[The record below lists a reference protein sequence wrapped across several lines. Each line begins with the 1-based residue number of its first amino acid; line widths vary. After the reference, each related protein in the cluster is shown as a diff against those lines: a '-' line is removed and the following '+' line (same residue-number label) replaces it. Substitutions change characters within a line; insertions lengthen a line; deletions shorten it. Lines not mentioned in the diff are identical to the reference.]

1 MSHLYFV
8 FGKGGGG
15 GYDTHQLTPVNNV
28 AFVLCIWKVEHS
40 PKHQMQSTNATLFA
54 AINFCFREYLLPS
67 KYKGQT

>member
-8 FGKGGGG
+8 FGKGGEG

-40 PKHQMQSTNATLFA
+40 PKQNIIPTNNVAFVLCIWKGVVFSNTE
-54 AINFCFREYLLPS
+54 NNPS
-67 KYKGQT
+67 K